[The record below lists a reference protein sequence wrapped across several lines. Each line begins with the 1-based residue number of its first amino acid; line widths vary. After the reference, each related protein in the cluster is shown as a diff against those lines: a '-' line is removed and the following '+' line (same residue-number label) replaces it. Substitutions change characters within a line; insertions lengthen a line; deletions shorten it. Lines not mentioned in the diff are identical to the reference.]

1 MPQNKAATIPE
12 IPWADGNADI
22 IPLPGDAIKTLPLKN
37 VAAGEVIVD
46 KNEYPD
52 GLVLIP
58 PTQPTGNY
66 AVLPLEYSG
75 KDVQR
80 VEVGPPKNP
89 NGVVI
94 LFRK

>member
-12 IPWADGNADI
+12 IPWADGNADV

-37 VAAGEVIVD
+37 VPAGEAIVD
-46 KNEYPD
+46 KQEYPN

-58 PTQPTGNY
+58 PTQPPGNY
-66 AVLPLEYSG
+66 AILPLEYSG
-75 KDVQR
+75 KDVER